1 MNNKSL
7 LAFLVSGLLVT
18 QSVSALEWGDWS
30 SDVTSSNSHADADK
44 TNGNFGDI
52 KNNVD
57 TIDSALNESI
67 QKQQTVNDQQKML
80 NDRQNAT
87 NVKQAEWNENQNS
100 VNSQQNAVNQQQSTV
115 NANQANLNNQQGAIN
130 QTQANLNNQQGAI
143 NQTQA
148 NLNNQ
153 QGAIN
158 QSQAN
163 LNTQQNTI
171 NQSQARSNAQFQDS
185 ITQLNGDLN
194 HLGNRVDKLDH
205 KMKRGFASQAALSGL
220 FQPYNVGKFNLSGS
234 LGGYESTS
242 AMAIGSGYR
251 FNENVAA
258 KAGISTNTEDFKA
271 VTYNA
276 AVNFEW

>member
-115 NANQANLNNQQGAIN
+115 NANQANV
-130 QTQANLNNQQGAI
+130 NNQQGAI

-220 FQPYNVGKFNLSGS
+220 FQPYSVGKFNLSGS

-242 AMAIGSGYR
+242 AMAIGTGYR